1 MVHGYVV
8 PRLWSFTREEG
19 SFSLSDPTFA
29 APYASK
35 LRAPERSVWVGT
47 VVTSFMRIP
56 FDQHTIS
63 GLPCTRMLG
72 SSKVALSP
80 IRIRRPVWATAVV
93 FALAV
98 GAIPSF
104 AGGISLAQKHEI
116 RHEIDQLEDE
126 WRDAVLTGDA
136 KKMASLLADDYM
148 AITPNGTLQSRDE
161 TLQILR
167 SGRLR
172 FSSIS
177 LTDRKVRFY
186 GATAV
191 VTSLATIQAST
202 PDGPMTGNFRYTRVY
217 VRDAHGLWR
226 IVSFE
231 ASRVRPPGGRRRGDS
246 H

>member
-1 MVHGYVV
+1 M
-8 PRLWSFTREEG
+8 P
-19 SFSLSDPTFA
+19 
-29 APYASK
+29 
-35 LRAPERSVWVGT
+35 
-47 VVTSFMRIP
+47 
-56 FDQHTIS
+56 
-63 GLPCTRMLG
+63 G

-80 IRIRRPVWATAVV
+80 IRFRRPNSGWAVAIV
-93 FALAV
+93 FTLAV
-98 GAIPSF
+98 GAIPSY
-104 AGGISLAQKHEI
+104 AAGISLAQKHEI

-186 GATAV
+186 GGTAV

-202 PDGPMTGNFRYTRVY
+202 PDGPMTGKFRYTRVY
-217 VRDAHGLWR
+217 VRDPQGLWR